1 MLPSP
6 FASYNA
12 VMDQTMDTILHEI
25 EARGYIVKVVN
36 HRSQIELR
44 AVHSE
49 TSETF
54 TEWGYVGLEREA
66 AHALAESMEI
76 EVAQG

>member
-1 MLPSP
+1 MPT
-6 FASYNA
+6 
-12 VMDQTMDTILHEI
+12 MDEAMDTILHEI
-25 EARGYIVKVVN
+25 EARGYIVKFVN
-36 HRSQIELR
+36 HRDQFELR

-54 TEWGYVGLEREA
+54 SEWGYVGQERET

-76 EVAQG
+76 EVAQS